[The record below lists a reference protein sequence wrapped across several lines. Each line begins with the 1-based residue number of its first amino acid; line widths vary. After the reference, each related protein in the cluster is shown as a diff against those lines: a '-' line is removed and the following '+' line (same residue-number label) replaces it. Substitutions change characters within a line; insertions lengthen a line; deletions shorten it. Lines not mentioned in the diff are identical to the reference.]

1 MGDKARLGTAF
12 QIEHCV
18 SCCGHA
24 DSEHTGKKILG
35 DRAELAQ
42 LMVRFQRTERAVDTR
57 DHSNDHEALAVRE
70 GS

>member
-1 MGDKARLGTAF
+1 M
-12 QIEHCV
+12 

-42 LMVRFQRTERAVDTR
+42 LMVRFQHTERAVDER
-57 DHSNDHEALAVRE
+57 DRNNDHEALAVRE

>member
-1 MGDKARLGTAF
+1 MGTGF
-12 QIEHCV
+12 QIEHKM

-42 LMVRFQRTERAVDTR
+42 LMVRFQHTERAVYRR
-57 DHSNDHEALAVRE
+57 DHNNDHETLAVRE